1 MDQNNEQLYL
11 GKGWS
16 FPPSFDQNKKE
27 VDMVPGVTDI
37 EQSLQIILSTRP
49 GERLLQ
55 PSFGCNLDIMLF
67 EPVTATLITLVR
79 DMVRKAIL
87 FYEARIDTNE
97 IDINTE
103 NLNVGIILIDIE
115 YTVRSTNSRFNFVY
129 PFYLEEAIDISR
141 I

>member
-1 MDQNNEQLYL
+1 MDQNNEQSYL

-27 VDMVPGVTDI
+27 VDIVLGVKDI
-37 EQSLQIILSTRP
+37 EQSLQILLSTRP
-49 GERLLQ
+49 GERLLR

-67 EPVTATLITLVR
+67 EPVTTTLITLVR

-87 FYEARIDTNE
+87 FYEARIDVNE

-103 NLNVGIILIDIE
+103 NLNAGIILIDID
-115 YTVRSTNSRFNFVY
+115 YTIRSTNSRFNFVY